1 MTSRGATATRAV
13 TNRGELA
20 SLLHRVE
27 PVAPAHVG
35 EQLVADGVISREAL
49 ERVLREQ
56 TRGPRQR
63 LGQMLV
69 ERGLAS
75 EEEVQRAVA
84 GRLGI
89 PFVHLADFA
98 IEPRALA
105 LVDPDFARNHA
116 AIPLMVDGHNL
127 VVATADA
134 GDRELVDLLQFI
146 TNHHVTL
153 VAATA
158 ADIDYAISTTYGPL
172 DDDTLVQ
179 EVERIT
185 RPLERH
191 DGSRDEPANWR
202 PLVRLV
208 QNIIIDAI
216 RRRASDIHIR
226 PTEHEA
232 QVIFRIDGSLVPIRG
247 ISKSALP
254 SIVSRI
260 KVLGGMDISEHR
272 LPQDGRAR
280 MNNRGRAID
289 LRLSVIPAVHG
300 ESVVIRI
307 LDASHGL
314 KSLDQIGFSGG
325 DQRRFRN
332 LLSHNQGLILVTGP
346 TGSGKSTTLY
356 AALQAVRERDVNIVT
371 VEDPVEYHLDG
382 INQIQVM
389 PQIGYTFPRALRHIL
404 RHDPDAIMVGEV
416 RDAETARMA
425 VESAL
430 TGHLVLS
437 TLHTESAAQSITRLL
452 EIGVEAYLVRTTLA
466 GVLAQRLV
474 RLNCPYCCV
483 TETVDSDIRTEL
495 GVGADAEFRRGEG
508 CEHCYNTGFR
518 GRHAVYELLTVTPG
532 LRELIHAGA
541 DADEL
546 ERRACLDGMVPL
558 TRNALALA
566 HGGHIPVSEVYRVR
580 LT

>member
-1 MTSRGATATRAV
+1 MHRA
-13 TNRGELA
+13 
-20 SLLHRVE
+20 S

-35 EQLVADGVISREAL
+35 DQLVTDGVITRETL
-49 ERVLREQ
+49 ESMLREQ
-56 TRGPRQR
+56 SRGPRQR
-63 LGQMLV
+63 LGQMLI

-75 EEEVQRAVA
+75 EEQVQQAVA
-84 GRLGI
+84 RRLGI

-98 IEPRALA
+98 IDPHAISM
-105 LVDPDFARNHA
+105 VDPDFARNHA
-116 AIPLMVDGHNL
+116 AIPLMLDGHNL
-127 VVATADA
+127 IVATAEA

-153 VAATA
+153 VAATG
-158 ADIDYAISTTYGPL
+158 ADIDYAISITYGAF
-172 DDDTLVQ
+172 DDDTLVE

-185 RPLERH
+185 RPLEHH
-191 DGSRDEPANWR
+191 DGHRDEPANWR

-208 QNIIIDAI
+208 QNIVIDAI

-226 PTEHEA
+226 PCEREA
-232 QVIFRIDGSLVPIRG
+232 QVIFRIDGSLVPIRQ

-272 LPQDGRAR
+272 LPQDGQAR
-280 MNNRGRAID
+280 ISNRGRVID
-289 LRLSVIPAVHG
+289 LRLSVIPTVHG

-314 KSLDQIGFSGG
+314 KSLDGIGFNAV
-325 DQRRFRN
+325 DERRFRN
-332 LLSHNQGLILVTGP
+332 LLSQNQGLILVTGP

-356 AALQAVRERDVNIVT
+356 AALQEVRKRDVNIVT

-389 PQIGYTFPRALRHIL
+389 SQIGYTFPRALRHIL

-437 TLHTESAAQSITRLL
+437 TLHTESATRSITRLL
-452 EIGVEAYLVRTTLA
+452 EIGVDPYLARTTLS
-466 GVLAQRLV
+466 GILAQRLV
-474 RLNCPYCCV
+474 RLNCPYCV
-483 TETVDSDIRTEL
+483 VAEDVDDEVRAEL
-495 GVGADAEFRRGEG
+495 DLGPDAAFRRGKG

-532 LRELIHAGA
+532 LRELVHAGA
-541 DADEL
+541 DAAEL
-546 ERRACLDGMVPL
+546 ERQACADGMVPL
-558 TRNALALA
+558 TRNALDLA
-566 HGGHIPVSEVYRVR
+566 RSGQIPVAEVYRVR